1 MLEAFDKMIFDM
13 NDGMIHAGLQDPSRY
28 ITGFDFIASV
38 IVATIIM
45 IAFIEIV
52 MKSDWYDE
60 RREFFEDRV
69 LKFVIAL
76 GIFMILLI
84 ALYFQAYAQIL
95 FVMACFNIA
104 IIVATRKEFSG
115 FRQWF
120 DEKFGWLF

>member
-1 MLEAFDKMIFDM
+1 MFEAFDKMIFDM
-13 NDGMIHAGLQDPSRY
+13 NEGMIHAGLQNPSQY
-28 ITGFDFIASV
+28 VTEFDFIANK
-38 IVATIIM
+38 IVTTIII

-76 GIFMILLI
+76 EIFLILFI

-95 FVMACFNIA
+95 FVTACFNIA
-104 IIVATRKEFSG
+104 IIVVTRKEFSS
-115 FRQWF
+115 FRKWL
-120 DEKFGWLF
+120 DEKIGWLF